1 MNNDIPKE
9 LLELSHAI
17 EAAGMYTSV
26 QPLGDLPNRHRV
38 VCVSHRRED
47 GRLEGNSFWFALV
60 KRIWHLSTWGNSVY
74 RIPADTQIENL
85 CADCIA
91 LSDGPIWT
99 VPNDVLQKYG
109 LEQVDIDDLDWDE
122 Y

>member
-1 MNNDIPKE
+1 MSEEIPRE
-9 LLELSHAI
+9 LIDLSRVI
-17 EAAGMYTSV
+17 EAAGMFTSV

-47 GRLEGNSFWFALV
+47 GTLGGNSFWFTIGKYGWL
-60 KRIWHLSTWGNSVY
+60 LSTWGNYVY
-74 RIPADTQIENL
+74 RLPADINIEKL

-91 LSDGPIWT
+91 LSDRPICT
-99 VPNDVLQKYG
+99 VPNDVLQKYK
-109 LEQVDIDDLDWDE
+109 LEPVDVDGLDWDE